1 MKKKQNNEESKKK
14 SKSEEE
20 AEKTVKEIEDL
31 LNNFNELIGDDQE
44 VIKIEIPTRRKKLI
58 GNIFE
63 IVISF
68 VLLISL
74 TGFISWVDYNNI
86 WLLFASF
93 GILIFLERF
102 FKMVI
107 EKNFLKYVILSLG
120 SIYIIASILAI
131 ILTFVFIP
139 FVKIINYG
147 NAFLVFVLFLGIRK
161 LFEYLISK
169 R

>member
-1 MKKKQNNEESKKK
+1 MKKKQNNEENKKK

-102 FKMVI
+102 FKIVI

-139 FVKIINYG
+139 FVTFYT
-147 NAFLVFVLFLGIRK
+147 
-161 LFEYLISK
+161 
-169 R
+169 

>member
-1 MKKKQNNEESKKK
+1 MKKKQNNEENKKK

-102 FKMVI
+102 FKIVI

-147 NAFLVFVLFLGIRK
+147 NAFLVFVLFLRIRI